1 MTDFFDDLE
10 RELRRAHRRDTE
22 RHARSRVF
30 VRRRLPGLLATGRR
44 TLVALAVI
52 AALVAVVVTV
62 ARESDVERP
71 AAPPAPKPTLMECLE
86 ATGLT
91 ASPQSAAD
99 VMILKD
105 KQHAVVVGVTD
116 MYLAPTDAV
125 KQVVDRGHAHRIG
138 NYVVEFHDGKGDH
151 AAIRQ
156 CIREAPNDAPPGA
169 SDGRSPLMICL
180 EATGLTPKP
189 LSTAD
194 HMIFMDDDGDL
205 VVKIVLGEALAR
217 ETMPDYVH
225 AHRIG
230 NYYFEFHGGKGD
242 RTAIRTCIKENK

>member
-1 MTDFFDDLE
+1 MRQL
-10 RELRRAHRRDTE
+10 
-22 RHARSRVF
+22 V
-30 VRRRLPGLLATGRR
+30 VLA
-44 TLVALAVI
+44 
-52 AALVAVVVTV
+52 AAMAVVACGDQSTPVKPV
-62 ARESDVERP
+62 ATT
-71 AAPPAPKPTLMECLE
+71 APIKTNAPAPYSPLIACLE

-156 CIREAPNDAPPGA
+156 CIREAPNDAPPSA

-205 VVKIVLGEALAR
+205 VVKIVLGEALAN
-217 ETMPDYVH
+217 ETMNDDRRYQ
-225 AHRIG
+225 IG
-230 NYYFEFHGGKGD
+230 NYVFQFPGGKGD
-242 RTAIRTCIKENK
+242 RTAIRNCIKENK

>member
-1 MTDFFDDLE
+1 M
-10 RELRRAHRRDTE
+10 
-22 RHARSRVF
+22 
-30 VRRRLPGLLATGRR
+30 RRLVVLAAAMAV
-44 TLVALAVI
+44 VACGDQSTPVKPVAATAPI
-52 AALVAVVVTV
+52 KTNAPTPKEARAALT
-62 ARESDVERP
+62 REFRP
-71 AAPPAPKPTLMECLE
+71 PLMVCLE

-125 KQVVDRGHAHRIG
+125 KEVVDRGHAHRIG

-156 CIREAPNDAPPGA
+156 CIREAPNDVPPGA

-242 RTAIRTCIKENK
+242 HTAIRTCIKENK